1 MSFVDIASASVNA
14 LIGDALAP
22 YALFSSPSRCIATL
36 IPDVTVEE
44 VHNDRLEVTQ
54 HPIQTGAVVTD
65 HSFALP
71 AQLTIRCGY
80 SDSTGGFV
88 GYSQEIYAEILAL
101 QASREPFNV
110 STGKRLYSNMLIRD
124 MQVTTDPTS
133 EYALMLVVNL
143 QQLTFTDATS
153 SGSGLVAAN
162 QAFPQDTAPS
172 VNGGTVSLIPMTA
185 APQIS
190 GGLGKAS

>member
-1 MSFVDIASASVNA
+1 M
-14 LIGDALAP
+14 IGDALAP
-22 YALFSSPSRCIATL
+22 YALFRSPRRGIATL

-80 SDSTGGFV
+80 SDSTGGYV
-88 GYSQEIYAEILAL
+88 GYSQEIYAEFLAL
-101 QASREPFNV
+101 QASREPFSV
-110 STGKRLYSNMLIRD
+110 STGKRAYSNMLIRD
-124 MQVTTDPTS
+124 MQVTTDPNS

-153 SGSGLVAAN
+153 SRSGLVQAN
-162 QAFPQDTAPS
+162 QAFPMETSPTVQA
-172 VNGGTVSLIPMTA
+172 GYVSLIPVTGT
-185 APQIS
+185 PQIS